1 VTKPPLHP
9 KQSENRPV
17 ALKPLPFPF
26 RTLIVRAAY
35 KLLAV
40 YVCVLLTSAG
50 HCEPLLP
57 SFDGQGR
64 RILPVVAMHG
74 MVASQEAK
82 ATDAGVDILKRGGN
96 AVDAAVA
103 VALAL
108 AVTLPQAGNLGG
120 GGFML
125 VHLAAQHKTLVIDYR
140 EAAPADTKAD
150 VFLDENG
157 TAVPAKS
164 RASGLGVGV
173 PGTVAGLALALRKYG
188 SGKFSLAELAAP
200 AVALARQG
208 VIVGDGLADSLA
220 SSASWLGR
228 WPSAKALFLHAD
240 GSPLPRGDHLVQSD
254 LANVIETIGRDG
266 ERAFYEGPI
275 AAKLV
280 AAVQAAGGHM
290 TLEDLRSYQAI
301 EREPLRGTYRGYEVI
316 STPPPSSGGVHI
328 IELLNIL
335 EGLPLREQGTNSAAT
350 IHDLAEAM
358 KLAYADRAE
367 YLGDPAF
374 ADIPVKGLISKAY
387 AAKLRAE
394 IAPDQARPSASIK
407 PLDPQP
413 YESDQTTH
421 FSVVD
426 EAGNAVSNTYTLNFS
441 YGLGLV
447 ADGTGILLNNELDD
461 FAAKPGAPNA
471 YGLVGGAANAPGP
484 RKRPLS
490 SMAPTM
496 VFDKDGLI
504 LVTGSPG
511 GSRIITIVLEILLNV
526 LDFGMNIAEATEAPR
541 IHHQGLPDELRVER
555 GLSAD
560 TIRLL
565 QAEGYKVTIGDAWG
579 SAQTIARAN
588 GILIGASDPRQRDTK
603 AGGY

>member
-1 VTKPPLHP
+1 
-9 KQSENRPV
+9 
-17 ALKPLPFPF
+17 
-26 RTLIVRAAY
+26 
-35 KLLAV
+35 
-40 YVCVLLTSAG
+40 
-50 HCEPLLP
+50 
-57 SFDGQGR
+57 
-64 RILPVVAMHG
+64 
-74 MVASQEAK
+74 MVASQETK
-82 ATDAGVDILKRGGN
+82 ASEIGIDILKRGGN
-96 AVDAAVA
+96 AIDAAVA
-103 VALAL
+103 VGLAL

-125 VHLAAQHKTLVIDYR
+125 VHLAAPNKTIVIDYR
-140 EAAPADTKAD
+140 ETAPANTQRDI
-150 VFLDENG
+150 FLDANG
-157 TAVPAKS
+157 NAVAAKS

-188 SGKFSLAELAAP
+188 SGKFSLADLARP
-200 AVALARQG
+200 AVILAREG
-208 VIVGDGLADSLA
+208 LTVGDGLADSLA
-220 SSASWLGR
+220 FGAHWLGR
-228 WPSAKALFLHAD
+228 SPSSKAIFLHQD
-240 GSPLPRGDHLVQSD
+240 GSALIRGDRLVQSD
-254 LANVIETIGRDG
+254 LANTLETIGRDG

-275 AAKLV
+275 AEKLV

-290 TLEDLRSYQAI
+290 TLDDLHTYQAV
-301 EREPLRGTYRGYEVI
+301 EREPLRGTYRGYEIV
-316 STPPPSSGGVHI
+316 STPPPSSGGLHI

-335 EGLPLREQGTNSAAT
+335 EGFPLGALGANSAAT

-374 ADIPVKGLISKAY
+374 TDIPVKGLVSKDY

-394 IAPDQARPSASIK
+394 IPADKARPAAEIK
-407 PLDPQP
+407 PLDPLP
-413 YESDQTTH
+413 YESAQTTH

-426 EAGNAVSNTYTLNFS
+426 QDGNAVSNTYTLNFS
-441 YGLGLV
+441 FGLGLV
-447 ADGTGILLNNELDD
+447 ADGTGVLLNNELDD

-496 VFDKDGLI
+496 VFDKDGLV

-541 IHHQGLPDELRVER
+541 VHHQGLPDELRVER
-555 GLSAD
+555 GLSPD
-560 TIRLL
+560 TIQLL
-565 QAEGYKVTIGDAWG
+565 RQQGYKVTVADAWG
-579 SAQTIARAN
+579 SAQTIGRAN
-588 GILIGASDPRQRDTK
+588 QRLVGAADQRQRDTCV
-603 AGGY
+603 AGY

>member
-1 VTKPPLHP
+1 
-9 KQSENRPV
+9 
-17 ALKPLPFPF
+17 
-26 RTLIVRAAY
+26 
-35 KLLAV
+35 
-40 YVCVLLTSAG
+40 
-50 HCEPLLP
+50 
-57 SFDGQGR
+57 
-64 RILPVVAMHG
+64 M
-74 MVASQEAK
+74 
-82 ATDAGVDILKRGGN
+82 
-96 AVDAAVA
+96 DAAVA
-103 VALAL
+103 VGFAL

-125 VHLAAQHKTLVIDYR
+125 VHLAAPHKTVVIDYR

-150 VFLDENG
+150 VFLGENG
-157 TAVPAKS
+157 TPVLAKS

-188 SGKFSLAELAAP
+188 SGKFGLADLAGP
-200 AVALARQG
+200 AITLARQG
-208 VIVGDGLADSLA
+208 LTVNDGLADSLA
-220 SSASWLGR
+220 SDTLRLDR
-228 WPSAKALFLHAD
+228 WPTTRAIFLHPD
-240 GSPLPRGDHLVQSD
+240 GTPLARGERLVQTD
-254 LANVIETIGRDG
+254 LADALEAIGRDG
-266 ERAFYEGPI
+266 ERAFYEGPL
-275 AAKLV
+275 AEKLV

-290 TLEDLRSYQAI
+290 VLDDLKTYQAI
-301 EREPLRGTYRGYEVI
+301 EREPLHGTYRGYEIASV
-316 STPPPSSGGVHI
+316 PPPSSGGVHV

-335 EGLPLREQGTNSAAT
+335 EGFPLADLGANSAAT

-374 ADIPVKGLISKAY
+374 TDIPVKGLISKAY

-394 IAPDQARPSASIK
+394 IPADRARPAASIK
-407 PLDPQP
+407 PLDPTP

-421 FSVVD
+421 FSIVD

-447 ADGTGILLNNELDD
+447 AEGTGILLNNELDD

-471 YGLVGGAANAPGP
+471 YGLVGGTANAPGP

-541 IHHQGLPDELRVER
+541 IHHQGLPDELRVEH
-555 GLSAD
+555 GLSPD
-560 TIRLL
+560 TIHALEA
-565 QAEGYKVTIGDAWG
+565 QGYRVNVANAWG
-579 SAQTIARAN
+579 SAQTIARTK
-588 GILIGASDPRQRDTK
+588 GLLIGASDPRQRDTR
-603 AGGY
+603 ADGY

>member
-1 VTKPPLHP
+1 MAD
-9 KQSENRPV
+9 E
-17 ALKPLPFPF
+17 
-26 RTLIVRAAY
+26 
-35 KLLAV
+35 
-40 YVCVLLTSAG
+40 
-50 HCEPLLP
+50 
-57 SFDGQGR
+57 GR
-64 RILPVVAMHG
+64 RVLPVIAAHG
-74 MVASQEAK
+74 MVSSQEVQ
-82 ATDAGVDILKRGGN
+82 ATEIGVDILKRGGN

-103 VALAL
+103 VGFAL

-125 VHLAAQHKTLVIDYR
+125 VHLEAQHKSVVIDYR
-140 EAAPADTKAD
+140 ESAPADTKPD
-150 VFLDENG
+150 VFLDETG
-157 TAVPAKS
+157 AAVPTKS

-188 SGKFSLAELAAP
+188 SGRFSLADLAAP

-208 VIVGDGLADSLA
+208 LSVGGGLADSL
-220 SSASWLGR
+220 SQSAPWLNR
-228 WPSAKALFLHAD
+228 WPSSRAIFLHKDAAPF
-240 GSPLPRGDHLVQSD
+240 SRGDRLVQND
-254 LANVIETIGRDG
+254 LANVLEAIGRDG

-275 AAKLV
+275 AEKIV
-280 AAVQAAGGHM
+280 AAVRAAGGHM
-290 TLEDLRSYQAI
+290 AEDDLRAYRAI
-301 EREPLRGTYRGYEVI
+301 EREPLRGTYRGYEIV

-335 EGLPLREQGTNSAAT
+335 EGFPLAALGANSAAT

-374 ADIPVKGLISKAY
+374 ATIPVKGLISKAY

-394 IAPDQARPSASIK
+394 IPADQARPAASIK
-407 PLDPQP
+407 PLDPLP

-421 FSVVD
+421 FSIVD
-426 EAGNAVSNTYTLNFS
+426 AEGNAVSNTYTLNFS

-447 ADGTGILLNNELDD
+447 AEGTGILLNNELDD

-471 YGLVGGAANAPGP
+471 YGLVGGPANAPGP

-496 VFDKDGLI
+496 VFDKDGLV

-511 GSRIITIVLEILLNV
+511 GSRIITIVLEVLLNV

-555 GLSAD
+555 GLSID
-560 TIRLL
+560 TIHLL
-565 QAEGYKVTIGDAWG
+565 ESQGYKVTVANAWG
-579 SAQTIARAN
+579 SAQTIARTK
-588 GILIGASDPRQRDTK
+588 GLLIGAADSRQRDTLA
-603 AGGY
+603 AGY